1 MDRSSILVAEDD
13 KSSNYFVRRF
23 LENKN
28 YDVHSCMDGEEAIRL
43 TRKQDFDLAI
53 IDLFLPKFN
62 GITVLRRIRDKVVDC
77 PVIIMTDTHSEE
89 NEIETYKS
97 GANLIHNKPIN
108 YKILEAQINNLIK
121 QKSKENFLEIGDIYL
136 NPKHRMCIKNNKEI
150 YLTYNEFNLA
160 YLLFSNKDKIFSREE
175 VLSKVLD
182 DSVTL
187 GAVDTLVSRL
197 RSKLGNYKDKGVI
210 ETVIKSGFRVSLEYS
225 QSKNI

>member
-1 MDRSSILVAEDD
+1 MERSRILVAEDD

-28 YDVHSCMDGEEAIRL
+28 FDVHSCLDGEEAIRL
-43 TRKQDFDLAI
+43 SRKQDFDWAI

-89 NEIETYKS
+89 NEVETYRS

-108 YKILEAQINNLIK
+108 YNILEAQIDNLIK
-121 QKSKENFLEIGDIYL
+121 TKNKESFVEIGDVYL
-136 NPKHRMCIKNNKEI
+136 NPKLRMCIKNHKDI
-150 YLTYNEFNLA
+150 YLTFNEFNLA

-175 VLSKVLD
+175 ILNKVLN

-187 GAVDTLVSRL
+187 GAVDTLISRL
-197 RSKLGNYKDKGVI
+197 RAKLGNYKNKGVI
-210 ETVIKSGFRVSLEYS
+210 ETVVKSGFRVSSEY
-225 QSKNI
+225 